1 MQHLPL
7 LATAVTLALAVAAL
21 SVLARRL
28 QVPPPMLMLL
38 AGVAVSFVPGAPAVA
53 LDPEAVFLVLL
64 PPLLYSSGV
73 GMSWRGFRDNLR
85 PILLLAVG
93 CVLVTALAVATV
105 MHFAFGLSWS
115 VGMVLGAVV
124 APPDA
129 VAPMAIVRRLGLP
142 QRLITVL
149 EGESLMNDATALV
162 LFSFALAA
170 VGGADLTL
178 GGAAVRFGIIAAGET
193 VWGIA
198 IAALLLRLR
207 HLADDA
213 RAEVL
218 LALATPFLAFWPP
231 HALGGSGVV
240 ACVVAGLFVSWNGR
254 RLIRTATRLQGYF
267 IWDLLNWVIEALLFL
282 LTGLQARAIVIGLAD
297 GELWRAVSAG
307 LLASLTVIVVRYLW
321 VFPAAYVPRMIPAI
335 RRRDPFPNWRLPFLV
350 AFTGLRGAVSLAAAL
365 SIPLLTT
372 GGPFPQRDLLLA
384 STFIVIA
391 VTLVG
396 LGAALPAVIRL
407 LGLARSGI
415 EEAAARRRTERAVRL
430 EGIARLQAVLDQ
442 QLAAGAP
449 ADAVE
454 ALRRQLALRSA
465 QLAGP
470 DGATS
475 PATRLH
481 LQLIETERETIGQA
495 YLDDRLSDES
505 RRQIERELDLK
516 FASLQHT
523 IEQAGPDEP
532 GASLAPQDG
541 PGGARA

>member
-7 LATAVTLALAVAAL
+7 LGVAVALSLAVAAL

-38 AGVAVSFVPGAPAVA
+38 AGVAVSFVPGAPAVT
-53 LDPEAVFLVLL
+53 LDPQIVFLVLL

-73 GMSWRGFRDNLR
+73 GMSWRGFRYNLR

-105 MHFAFGLSWS
+105 VHFAFGLSWP

-162 LFSFALAA
+162 LFSFALTA
-170 VGGADLTL
+170 VGGTDFTL
-178 GGAAVRFGIIAAGET
+178 GGAALRFVLIAVGEII
-193 VWGIA
+193 WGVA

-207 HLADDA
+207 HLANDA

-282 LTGLQARAIVIGLAD
+282 LTGLQARAIAIGLAD
-297 GELWRAVSAG
+297 GELWRAVAAG
-307 LLASLTVIVVRYLW
+307 LLASLTVIIVRYLW
-321 VFPAAYVPRMIPAI
+321 VFPATYLPRLVPAI
-335 RRRDPFPNWRLPFLV
+335 RRKDPFPNWRMPFLV

-365 SIPLLTT
+365 SIPLVS
-372 GGPFPQRDLLLA
+372 GAGAFPERDLVLA

-396 LGAALPAVIRL
+396 LGAALPAVIRT
-407 LGLARSGI
+407 LGLARSGLA
-415 EEAAARRRTERAVRL
+415 EAAARRSSERAVRL
-430 EGIARLQAVLDQ
+430 EGIASLQAVLDQ
-442 QLAAGAP
+442 ELAAGAP

-454 ALRRQLALRSA
+454 ALRRQLTSRSA

-470 DGATS
+470 DDAAS

-481 LQLIETERETIGQA
+481 LRLIETEREAIGQA
-495 YLDDRLSDES
+495 YLADRLSDES
-505 RRQIERELDLK
+505 RRQIERELDLS
-516 FASLQHT
+516 FASLQHV
-523 IEQAGPDEP
+523 IEQTGP
-532 GASLAPQDG
+532 DG
-541 PGGARA
+541 PGTPSLEKPGATRA

>member
-1 MQHLPL
+1 MEHLPL
-7 LATAVTLALAVAAL
+7 LATAVALLLAVAAL

-38 AGVAVSFVPGAPAVA
+38 AGVCVSFVPGVPAVT
-53 LDPEAVFLVLL
+53 LDPQIVFLVLL

-93 CVLVTALAVATV
+93 CVLVTALAVALV
-105 MHFAFGLSWS
+105 VHLVFALPWA
-115 VGMVLGAVV
+115 VAMVLGAVV

-170 VGGADLTL
+170 VGGTDFTL
-178 GGAAVRFGIIAAGET
+178 GSAALRFALIALGEIL
-193 VWGIA
+193 WGVA

-207 HLADDA
+207 HLANDP

-218 LALATPFLAFWPP
+218 LALATPFLAFWPA
-231 HALGGSGVV
+231 HALGGSGVI
-240 ACVVAGLFVSWNGR
+240 ACVVAGLYVSWNGR

-267 IWDLLNWVIEALLFL
+267 IWDLLDWVIEALLFL
-282 LTGLQARAIVIGLAD
+282 LTGLQARAIAIGLAQ
-297 GELWRAVSAG
+297 GELWRAVAAG
-307 LLASLTVIVVRYLW
+307 LLASLVVILMRFVW
-321 VFPAAYVPRMIPAI
+321 VFPAAYVPRLIPAI
-335 RRRDPFPNWRLPFLV
+335 RRRDPYPHWRLPFLV

-365 SIPLLTT
+365 SIPLVTAT
-372 GGPFPQRDLLLA
+372 GVFPERDLLLA

-396 LGAALPAVIRL
+396 LGTALPAVIRL
-407 LGLARSGI
+407 LGLARSGQD
-415 EEAAARRRTERAVRL
+415 EAAARKRTERAVRM
-430 EGIARLQAVLDQ
+430 EGVATLQAVLDQ
-442 QLAAGAP
+442 ELAAGAP

-454 ALRRQLALRSA
+454 ALRQQLRARSA
-465 QLAGP
+465 QLAGTEEDTP
-470 DGATS
+470 TA
-475 PATRLH
+475 ARLH
-481 LQLIETERETIGQA
+481 LRLIEIEREAIGRA
-495 YLDDRLSDES
+495 YLDERISDES

-516 FASLQHT
+516 AASLQHAFA
-523 IEQAGPDEP
+523 QAGPDEP
-532 GASLAPQDG
+532 DRPGNAPDGA
-541 PGGARA
+541 GA